1 MSKPKIMDLYNIS
14 KAGTWFVEKVCDW
27 FFSFQWIEVKGMDIQ
42 RGGGRVKLTV
52 QNTPQDGDG
61 GSYSGPFAV
70 TYSGTTATVQAG
82 LVIVGLETS
91 SYAGGTVTAQKKD
104 YIYMN
109 ITATGPLTFTLAADS
124 SIVQDNTVI
133 KMPFAYINSDGSVA
147 QLTGIIHYPGRF
159 I

>member
-42 RGGGRVKLTV
+42 RGGGRVELTV
-52 QNTPQDGDG
+52 RNIPQDSG
-61 GSYSGPFAV
+61 YSGPLAV
-70 TYSGTTATVQAG
+70 TYSGTTAKVKAG
-82 LVIVGLETS
+82 LVIVGLETR
-91 SYAGGTVTAQKKD
+91 SYAGGTVTAQKED

>member
-27 FFSFQWIEVKGMDIQ
+27 FFSFQWIQVDGMDIQ

-52 QNTPQDGDG
+52 QNVPQDSDG
-61 GSYSGPFAV
+61 GSYDGPLAV
-70 TYSGTTATVQAG
+70 SYSGTTATVQAG

-91 SYAGGTVTAQKKD
+91 SYAGGTVTASPGD

-109 ITATGPLTFTLAADS
+109 ITATGTLAFTLTAGS

-133 KMPFAYINSDGSVA
+133 KMPFAYINSDGSVS
-147 QLTGIIHYPGRF
+147 QLTGIVHYPARF